1 MAVLHMKEEVGESDL
16 SIYSLVKQ
24 NVNKY
29 GNCLAF
35 QDEEKEY
42 SWKETLD
49 ILCKMAYV
57 LSVKGITRES
67 KVLLVINKTMESTL
81 LLYSLLL
88 LGSNVFITNSHTCER
103 SVVGKQHIDVV
114 IGNELKIQINSPIEI
129 WSIRSILEEGIQNEN
144 VSIDYSLFENND
156 AATFIVLFTSGTL
169 GEAKGIQL
177 GLHSYLKNAHRFAQ
191 CLCIKNIDKY
201 CLVTPLHHCFGI
213 INIFSALTKGAC
225 IFFPSSKKYD
235 VILCSINRYKCT
247 VLNAVPTIFLGLQKS
262 VHFDK
267 KNVASIQKGVMA
279 GGNYSVE
286 QFIDITNNFQM
297 NLLSSY
303 GLTECCA
310 TVTFSS
316 YEDDLEEKA
325 YGVGRFIPGVSGSI
339 QDSCGNE
346 LPVMNCGEIC
356 VKGYS
361 LMKGYYDNGN
371 LLYDF
376 VDTNGWFH
384 TGDLGYIDSKNNLH
398 IVDRIKSIII
408 CGGENISPKKIE
420 DTILQLSFVDE
431 CAVVGIEDK
440 YYGEIPCAV
449 IKSSDLM
456 ISNGK
461 EYKIRS
467 YLEETL
473 EKFEIPRKILVV
485 DAIPVNE
492 NGKYDKASIRR
503 LFH

>member
-1 MAVLHMKEEVGESDL
+1 MAVLYMNEELDECDL
-16 SIYSLVKQ
+16 SIYSLLQ
-24 NVNKY
+24 HNVAKY
-29 GNCLAF
+29 SNCLAF

-42 SWKETLD
+42 SWEETLD
-49 ILCKMAYV
+49 LICKMSYV
-57 LSVKGITRES
+57 LSEKGITKES
-67 KVLLVINKTMESTL
+67 KVLFVINKTMESTL

-88 LGSNVFITNSHTCER
+88 LGSNVFITNSRTCKR
-103 SVVGKQHIDVV
+103 SVLGKQHIDVM
-114 IGNELKIQINSPIEI
+114 IGNELNIQINSPIET

-156 AATFIVLFTSGTL
+156 DTTFIVLFTSGTL

-177 GLHSYLKNAHRFAQ
+177 GLHSYLKNAYRFAQ

-225 IFFPSSKKYD
+225 IFFPSSKNYD
-235 VILCSINRYKCT
+235 VILCSINRYKCS

-262 VHFDK
+262 AHFDK
-267 KNVASIQKGVMA
+267 KNVTSIQKGVMA

-316 YEDDLEEKA
+316 YEGGLEDKA
-325 YGVGRFIPGVSGSI
+325 YGLGRFIPGVIGSI
-339 QDSCGNE
+339 QDPCGNE
-346 LPVMNCGEIC
+346 LPVMHYGEIC

-376 VDTNGWFH
+376 VDKNGWFH

-398 IVDRIKSIII
+398 IVDRIKNIII

-449 IKSSDLM
+449 IKSSDLK
-456 ISNGK
+456 ISNEN
-461 EYKIRS
+461 EYKIKG
-467 YLEETL
+467 YLEEIL
-473 EKFEIPRKILVV
+473 EKYEIPRKILLV

-492 NGKYDKASIRR
+492 NGKYHKVAIRR
-503 LFH
+503 LFC